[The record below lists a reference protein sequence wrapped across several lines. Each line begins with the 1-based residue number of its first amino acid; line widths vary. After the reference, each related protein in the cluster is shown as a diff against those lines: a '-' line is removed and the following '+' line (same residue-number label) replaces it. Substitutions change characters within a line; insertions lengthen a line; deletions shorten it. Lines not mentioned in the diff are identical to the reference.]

1 MKHSPVLEVEGGAA
15 PIMGRESAAP
25 APARHAPPMS
35 DADPLLD
42 SRILVVDDVPADARF
57 VESVL
62 RSAGYRRVEVLT
74 DSLQAAELH
83 REHLFDLVILD
94 LLMPGKNGYA
104 VMAELEWEAGESRP
118 QVLVMT
124 SDPGEL
130 QRALLAGA
138 RDFVAKPI
146 RAVELKARVRNLLE
160 MRVALKTLERRGLEL
175 EQALGQSTAS
185 LMEAER
191 RFRAVVEQSIAG
203 IYIVENGRWSYANP
217 RMCEILGYAPAELLG
232 RETIDFVLDS
242 DRPAVQA
249 RRNEAFAGETA
260 SFSATIR
267 MLNKERDIVHVSLGA
282 RYIAEGG
289 TQTILGVAQ
298 DVTEQLRSQEM
309 LLEAQLQRERA
320 VEQLRESE
328 EKYRTLWE
336 ASSDAVVLMGGDGR
350 IQYANPSIARVFGY
364 EPDEVE
370 GRDIAMLQP
379 PRLREA
385 HRRAFRRYS
394 ETGVRTVDWR
404 ATEIV
409 GLHRD
414 GHEFPAEI
422 GFSQLMLGG
431 NPVFAAFI
439 RDITERKRA
448 QAALEAV
455 NRRLQ
460 VLSDRVLAVQEE
472 ERRFISSELHDDVG
486 QSLLA
491 LQLGMHR
498 LGEIPAHESAQLLK
512 ECADIVAGVQE
523 KLRQLSIRLHPPQLA
538 QLGLQEALNALVS
551 RQRATTG
558 LDIRCSCEGP
568 ERGVLTP
575 ELETAAYRICQEAL
589 SNATRHSGAQRVEIR
604 TKLEDDRFCLSV
616 SDDGSGFDAA
626 SRGEIASEAGHMGLI
641 SMEERA
647 RLAGGSLELV
657 TAPGAGTV
665 VIAMFPRPRAQRHAG
680 AASP

>member
-1 MKHSPVLEVEGGAA
+1 MPDV
-15 PIMGRESAAP
+15 PQ
-25 APARHAPPMS
+25 
-35 DADPLLD
+35 LLD

-57 VESVL
+57 VESIL
-62 RSAGYRRVEVLT
+62 RAAGYTRIDVLT
-74 DSLQAAELH
+74 DSTQAAELH
-83 REHLFDLVILD
+83 RRQRFDLLILD

-104 VMAELEWEAGESRP
+104 VMAELEWESGGTRP

-138 RDFVAKPI
+138 RDFVAKPV
-146 RAVELKARVRNLLE
+146 RSVELRARVRNLLE
-160 MRVALKTLERRGLEL
+160 IRVAMKALERRGLEL
-175 EQALGQSTAS
+175 EEALGERTAS
-185 LMEAER
+185 LAEAER

-203 IYIVENGRWSYANP
+203 IYIVENGAWSYVNP
-217 RMCEILGYAPAELLG
+217 RMCEILGYAPEDLIG
-232 RETIDFVLDS
+232 RQTIDFVVEA
-242 DRPAVQA
+242 DRATVHA
-249 RRNEAFAGETA
+249 HRNLAFSGHKS
-260 SFSATIR
+260 SFSATVR
-267 MLNKERDIVHVSLGA
+267 LRCKEGNLVHLSLDA
-282 RYIAEGG
+282 KYIAEGDR
-289 TQTILGVAQ
+289 QTFLGVAQ
-298 DVTEQLRSQEM
+298 DVTEHLRSQEM
-309 LLEAQLQRERA
+309 LLEAQEQRERA

-336 ASSDAVVLMGGDGR
+336 ASSDVVVLMSRDGR
-350 IQYANPSIARVFGY
+350 ILYANPSMARVFGY
-364 EPDEVE
+364 QPAEIE
-370 GRDIAMLQP
+370 GRDIAVLQP
-379 PRLREA
+379 ERLQDA
-385 HRRAFRRYS
+385 HRRGLKRYLATGQRR
-394 ETGVRTVDWR
+394 VDWR

-422 GFSQLMLGG
+422 GFSQLNLGG
-431 NPVFAAFI
+431 SAVFAAFI

-448 QAALEAV
+448 QAALESA

-472 ERRFISSELHDDVG
+472 ERRYISSELHDDVG

-498 LGEIPAHESAQLLK
+498 LGDNPGADSAQLHE
-512 ECADIVAGVQE
+512 ECAGIVAGVQE

-538 QLGLQEALNALVS
+538 QLGLQEAVCALVS

-558 LDIRCSCEGP
+558 LDIRCACEGP
-568 ERGVLTP
+568 EPGLLTA

-604 TKLEDDRFCLSV
+604 TKLEADRFCLSV
-616 SDDGSGFDAA
+616 SDDGRGFDAA
-626 SRGEIASEAGHMGLI
+626 IRGETASEAGHMGLI

-647 RLAGGSLELV
+647 RLAGGSLEVV

-665 VIAMFPRPRAQRHAG
+665 VIAMFPRPDVQRA
-680 AASP
+680 AAVAPSP